1 MAYRKSIMSLSHAKN
16 SLFALGPEAV
26 GLHIVTASQ
35 MSNMNVPCSFLQS
48 SDHARQS
55 LLVSDQYTYKDN
67 DGYTSRRSSF
77 LREGWSNSGSA
88 DYHDDN
94 DVLLIPGGKNNRHIG
109 QAM

>member
-1 MAYRKSIMSLSHAKN
+1 MSLSHAKN

-26 GLHIVTASQ
+26 SRRSSRPEQITDRNAFPG
-35 MSNMNVPCSFLQS
+35 QS

-55 LLVSDQYTYKDN
+55 LLVSDQYAYKDN
-67 DGYTSRRSSF
+67 DGRASRRSSF
-77 LREGWSNSGSA
+77 MRDGWSNSGSQ

-109 QAM
+109 QAL

>member
-1 MAYRKSIMSLSHAKN
+1 MSLSHAKN

-26 GLHIVTASQ
+26 GQDIATLLQISDTNVT
-35 MSNMNVPCSFLQS
+35 PLLLQS

-55 LLVSDQYTYKDN
+55 LLVSDQYTCRDN

-77 LREGWSNSGSA
+77 LREGWSNNGSA